1 MKPEEYTSVLDRLER
16 LERRDRR
23 MRLER
28 LAMLAAIVWLA
39 ATGPA
44 SRLLV
49 RVRPGLHAGEMG
61 ARLVAV
67 RSLAGLGHLL
77 RVQPVLNSATVIE
90 DEREAFDRPAAAP
103 GPAKPVAAPVST
115 LASQQRPAAPQSSAV
130 QPQSLTAAT
139 TSTPSETEVSQEL
152 GPKATPGRSS
162 GQHSEQLRALP
173 SKRALTSKSTAAS
186 AASLA
191 AAGLQIGKDVQ
202 RRLTGLPGD
211 GSSETLALAEWPD
224 LAPAVS
230 PGTASSTEAGPEVIL
245 PEALNRAA
253 ASPASAS
260 PAEAPAPP
268 PAIPSIPVALKAL
281 GYAQAADGS
290 AQIVL
295 SNGNALFVV
304 NEGQEFL
311 DRFRVVSLGPE
322 GVDVEDRLTN
332 QTLHLT
338 FGY

>member
-1 MKPEEYTSVLDRLER
+1 MKPEEYKSLLDRLER

-49 RVRPGLHAGEMG
+49 KAAPRLQAGEMG
-61 ARLVAV
+61 AQSVAA
-67 RSLAGLGHLL
+67 RSLTALRHLL

-90 DEREAFDRPAAAP
+90 DEREAFDHAAPAPRPAP
-103 GPAKPVAAPVST
+103 PVAAAV
-115 LASQQRPAAPQSSAV
+115 LASRQAPAAPQS
-130 QPQSLTAAT
+130 AANAGLKSCAPVT
-139 TSTPSETEVSQEL
+139 TSLASKAASQAARA
-152 GPKATPGRSS
+152 KTTS
-162 GQHSEQLRALP
+162 GQGSGQTRASL
-173 SKRALTSKSTAAS
+173 SRRAPTTKPTAAS

-191 AAGLQIGKDVQ
+191 AEGLSIGQDVQ
-202 RRLTGLPGD
+202 RRLTSLPAD
-211 GSSETLALAEWPD
+211 GSSQTLALAEWPD
-224 LAPAVS
+224 LASVAS
-230 PGTASSTEAGPEVIL
+230 QPGSGSADATAGPVAIL
-245 PEALNRAA
+245 PEGLNRAT
-253 ASPASAS
+253 SPASAS
-260 PAEAPAPP
+260 PGDVPAPAPAVP
-268 PAIPSIPVALKAL
+268 QIPVALKAL

-311 DRFRVVSLGPE
+311 DRFRVVALRPE

-332 QTLHLT
+332 RTLYLT
-338 FGY
+338 FGN